1 MLRRLLSA
9 VVHLFFRRVAVVGAE
24 HVPAT
29 GPLLLVLNHPNA
41 LVDPVLLLVLSPRP
55 VMFLAKE
62 PLFRMPLVGT
72 VVRALGSIPVYR
84 RQDHADMTRNR
95 ETFARV
101 WSELAR
107 GGAVALF
114 PEGTSHDDPA
124 LRPFKTGAARLALGA
139 TAMAAPGTAV
149 VIIPAGLYYTAKR
162 RFRSSVLLSFG
173 HPIAV
178 PATLPGADGE
188 PPAEP
193 VRQLTADLEHA
204 MADVTL
210 QADHHDAL
218 RLVTR
223 AERIFSSAAGER
235 PGLADQFAL
244 RRRFLAGYAELRRR
258 EPHAIESVEHEL
270 GRYEAELAD
279 AGIAPEN
286 VTDGPIEPRRVI
298 RYTFRTIGLVTLL
311 SPLALLGLIVH
322 FPAYRL
328 TDFLAGRFGARYP
341 DVVATVKI
349 VAGIVFY
356 PGTWLLAGALAWH
369 WRGIWI
375 GVAALVLGPVT
386 GAAALHVLERLDRF
400 VGAVRALMLVVF
412 RPSAYRRLLAERA
425 RIRDDILRL
434 AERLPA
440 V

>member
-1 MLRRLLSA
+1 MLRRLLRA
-9 VVHLFFRRVAVVGAE
+9 IGHLFFRRIAVVGSE

-41 LVDPVLLLVLSPRP
+41 LVDPVLLLALCPRP
-55 VMFLAKE
+55 VVFLAKA

-72 VVRALGSIPVYR
+72 VVRALGSIPVHR

-101 WSELAR
+101 WSELSR

-139 TAMAAPGTAV
+139 TAMAKPGTAV
-149 VIIPAGLYYTAKR
+149 VIVPAGLYYTAKR

-173 HPIAV
+173 RPIAV
-178 PATLPGADGE
+178 PAIRPGADGE

-193 VRQLTADLEHA
+193 VRRLTTDLERA
-204 MADVTL
+204 MADITL

-223 AERIFSSAAGER
+223 AERIFSSASGER
-235 PGLADQFAL
+235 PGLVDQFAL
-244 RRRFLAGYAELRRR
+244 RRRFLAGYAQLRRR
-258 EPHAIESVEHEL
+258 EPDTVEAVEHRL
-270 GRYEAELAD
+270 ARYEAELVE
-279 AGIAPEN
+279 AGLAPEN
-286 VTDGPIEPRRVI
+286 VTDGPIRLRRVI
-298 RYTFRTIGLVTLL
+298 RYTSRTVGLVVLL
-311 SPLALLGLIVH
+311 SPLALVGLIMH

-328 TDFLAGRFGARYP
+328 TDLIAARFGARDP
-341 DVVATVKI
+341 DVEATVKI
-349 VAGIVFY
+349 VAGLVLY
-356 PGTWLLAGALAWH
+356 SGTWLLAGVLAWH
-369 WRGIWI
+369 WWGI
-375 GVAALVLGPVT
+375 GF
-386 GAAALHVLERLDRF
+386 GAAALAAGPVAGAAALRVLERLDRF
-400 VGAVRALMLVVF
+400 VGAVRALALAAF
-412 RPSAYRRLLAERA
+412 RPSAYRRLLADRA
-425 RIRDDILRL
+425 QIRDDILRF

-440 V
+440 D